1 MDNDKINRIK
11 SIVEGIIKQEDMFL
25 VDVEIKHAETLEVWV
40 LLDSEKGGV
49 NVDVCSAIS
58 RELADI
64 LEEINLFSS
73 AYRLNV
79 SSPGLSRSLTDIR
92 QYPKN
97 RGRTVKVKYKT
108 DEGYQK
114 AEGILQDV
122 TDDTLVL
129 AMNED
134 HQKEISFNSVV
145 EAKVIPKI

>member
-58 RELADI
+58 RELADK